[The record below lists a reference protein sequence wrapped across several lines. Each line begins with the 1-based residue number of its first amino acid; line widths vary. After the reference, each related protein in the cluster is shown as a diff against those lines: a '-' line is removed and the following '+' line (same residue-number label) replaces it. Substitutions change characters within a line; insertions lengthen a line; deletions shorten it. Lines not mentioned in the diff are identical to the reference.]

1 MSGDLLHGGALGAM
15 RAAFP
20 AAPEPWID
28 LSTGI
33 NPWPYSVDAI
43 EPEDWSRLPTDKAR
57 ARCVGAMAGAF
68 GAEAAAILPVPGSE
82 LAIRLL
88 PLVLPSATLAIV
100 SPTYGDHARAWAAA
114 GRLVRAV
121 PTLDAALAAGADAI
135 VLCNPNNP
143 DGRVVSPDTVFAAA
157 EAQAARSGWLIV
169 DEAFAEVEPYLSVAA
184 HAGRTG
190 LIVLRSFGK
199 FYGLAGLRLAAVL
212 GPPGILGE
220 MRSLVGQWGV
230 SGPALRLGATAYSD
244 DRWRRTT
251 ADRLAHAAGSLDA
264 IVVGGGLTIVGGTSL
279 FRFVHAPD
287 AHARWA
293 TLAGAG
299 VYVRRFV
306 DLPHHLR
313 IGLPVDDAGSMRLAA
328 ALAR

>member
-1 MSGDLLHGGALGAM
+1 M
-15 RAAFP
+15 RATFP

-33 NPWPYSVDAI
+33 NPWPYPVSAI
-43 EPEDWSRLPTDKAR
+43 EPEAWSRLPTDEAR
-57 ARCVGAMAGAF
+57 AGCIGAMAGAF

-82 LAIRLL
+82 LAIGLL
-88 PLVLPSATLAIV
+88 PLVLVAASVAIV

-114 GRLVRAV
+114 GRSVRAV
-121 PTLDAALAAGADAI
+121 PTLDAALAARPEAV

-143 DGRVVSPDTVFAAA
+143 DGRAVPRDAVLAAA
-157 EAQAARSGWLIV
+157 DIQAARCSWLIV
-169 DEAFAEVEPYLSVAA
+169 DEAFAEVAPHLSVAA
-184 HAGRTG
+184 HAGRAG

-212 GPPGILGE
+212 GPSDILDGL
-220 MRSLVGQWGV
+220 RPLIGQWGV
-230 SGPALRLGATAYSD
+230 SGPALSLGVTAYAD
-244 DRWRRTT
+244 DRWRRETT
-251 ADRLAHAAGSLDA
+251 DRLVGAAGSLDA
-264 IVVGGGLTIVGGTSL
+264 VLERGGLTIVGGTSL

-299 VYVRRFV
+299 IYVRRFA

-313 IGLPVDDAGSMRLAA
+313 IGLPADDAGPMRLAA
-328 ALAR
+328 ALAL